1 MRQVPDA
8 VKRDNLYNGNSWY
21 DAKNITWIHTDS
33 GLHINMPIE
42 LYCYDNLKYPTFAS
56 SWNVDYFSDPF
67 IEIKNDELFK
77 ILNLENCQC
86 ESRFMLGDLFNQRF
100 WSTPTLEDEEPSY
113 ILVELKLQEDNSK
126 ILNGIGNKA
135 TYYKEHNDLV
145 YAAIPLDTLEKENAN
160 KLIRLEEEYWNEKDK
175 EYDRTTKI
183 RKYCDDKKEEAQ
195 CILQAIQNYSNLREE
210 FGVNRVSKIY
220 ETGTGYRTEKGNV
233 EIDFNTNICRID
245 GFLFDLN
252 KPLDEVAKE
261 INTTFSREKFEEASR
276 NGEELAL
283 IRANLKERGVK
294 GSEILYG
301 LSGGFG
307 WKRDNKME
315 APRLLIDELAKEIK
329 GHFDELAKKLS
340 ERVIEQDKSRD

>member
-1 MRQVPDA
+1 
-8 VKRDNLYNGNSWY
+8 
-21 DAKNITWIHTDS
+21 
-33 GLHINMPIE
+33 
-42 LYCYDNLKYPTFAS
+42 
-56 SWNVDYFSDPF
+56 
-67 IEIKNDELFK
+67 
-77 ILNLENCQC
+77 
-86 ESRFMLGDLFNQRF
+86 MLGDLFNQRF
-100 WSTPTLEDEEPSY
+100 WSTPTLEYEEPSY
-113 ILVELKLQEDNSK
+113 MLVELKLQEDNSK
-126 ILNGIGNKA
+126 ILNEIGNKA
-135 TYYKEHNDLV
+135 TYYKEYNDLV

-195 CILQAIQNYSNLREE
+195 CILQAIQNYSDLREE

-252 KPLDEVAKE
+252 KPLGEVAKE
-261 INTTFSREKFEEASR
+261 INTTFSRERFEEASR

-283 IRANLKERGVK
+283 IRAGLKERGVK

-307 WKRDNKME
+307 WKRNNKME
-315 APRLLIDELAKEIK
+315 PPRLLTDELAKEIR
-329 GHFDELAKKLS
+329 GHLDELAKNLS
-340 ERVIEQDKSRD
+340 ERVVEQDKNRD

>member
-56 SWNVDYFSDPF
+56 SWNIDYFSDPF

-100 WSTPTLEDEEPSY
+100 WSTPTLEYEEPSY
-113 ILVELKLQEDNSK
+113 MLIELKLQEDNSK

-135 TYYKEHNDLV
+135 TYYKEYNDLV
-145 YAAIPLDTLEKENAN
+145 YVAIPLDTLEKENAN

-195 CILQAIQNYSNLREE
+195 CILQAIQNYSDLREE

-252 KPLDEVAKE
+252 KPLNEVAKE
-261 INTTFSREKFEEASR
+261 INTTFSRERFEEASK
-276 NGEELAL
+276 NGEELKAL
-283 IRANLKERGVK
+283 RNELKEYGVK
-294 GSEILYG
+294 GSEVSYRLA
-301 LSGGFG
+301 GGFAQDRNNEKEG
-307 WKRDNKME
+307 F
-315 APRLLIDELAKEIK
+315 RLLVNEFADEVRK
-329 GHFDELAKKLS
+329 HFNELEERISQRDET
-340 ERVIEQDKSRD
+340 REQARD